1 VLLAIEGHAG
11 HVGRYSTGVSPDLVS
26 TAVDFGRRPAGN
38 HADFEAPFCLAL
50 NEIAYRN

>member
-11 HVGRYSTGVSPDLVS
+11 HVDRYSTGVSPDLVS
-26 TAVDFGRRPAGN
+26 TAVDFGRRPAGS
-38 HADFEAPFCLAL
+38 HAGFEAPFCLAL